1 MDYKNCLSNSMS
13 LPQLMKITGS
23 VSLVTMLALSGR
35 GVTEAQEINE
45 LSTNRLNIE
54 PININY
60 NDTASIANLAKE
72 IVKDEVSMMSEIKPI
87 EKNQLFDTYSLGD
100 YIIKVNF
107 DKNSGLGLKDVKI
120 TIEDKFT
127 ASRKDKQKISLLG
140 NVNDPVVVYGI
151 VNEYDM
157 KVNIVDTEKPVI
169 KLTNDSVTIYTD
181 DKFDIKEYVESVT
194 DNYDGKLDYK
204 VEGKIEEQG
213 IGYKPGTY
221 SFKIS
226 VTDSSNNT
234 SEKEFKVT
242 VKKRTYRKNGDTSKF
257 KGTSYIVNAA
267 YAQLG
272 EKQDCTRL
280 VSDSLLAAGI
290 NFHGWPIE
298 YFSLGY
304 EIPASQAKAGDLI
317 YYANGGGGLA
327 HIAVYVGNGM
337 SIHGGWHGNTVLYR
351 YNYSTAS
358 TPRFIRIV
366 KN

>member
-1 MDYKNCLSNSMS
+1 MDHKNYLSNNMS

-35 GVTEAQEINE
+35 GVTEAQETNE
-45 LSTNRLNIE
+45 FSTNRLNIE
-54 PININY
+54 PVNINY
-60 NDTASIANLAKE
+60 NDTTSIANIAKDLL
-72 IVKDEVSMMSEIKPI
+72 KDEVSMITEIMPI
-87 EKNQLFDTYSLGD
+87 DKSQTMDTYALGD

-120 TIEDKFT
+120 TVEDKFT
-127 ASRKDKQKISLLG
+127 STRKDKQKISLSG
-140 NVNDPVVVYGI
+140 NVNSPVIVNGI
-151 VNEYDM
+151 VNEYDLQIN
-157 KVNIVDTEKPVI
+157 VVDTTKPVI
-169 KLTNDSVTIYTD
+169 KLKKDSVTIKTEE
-181 DKFDIKEYVESVT
+181 KFNIKDYIESVT
-194 DNYDGKLDYK
+194 DNYDGKIDYK
-204 VEGKIEEQG
+204 VSGEIEKQG
-213 IGYKPGTY
+213 VGYKPGTY
-221 SFKIS
+221 TFVIS
-226 VTDSSNNT
+226 ATDTSGNT

-242 VKKRTYRKNGDTSKF
+242 VKKQTYRKNGDTSNF

-317 YYANGGGGLA
+317 YYANGGGGRA

>member
-1 MDYKNCLSNSMS
+1 MDFKNCLSNSMS

-23 VSLVTMLALSGR
+23 VSLVTMLALSGQ
-35 GVTEAQEINE
+35 GVTDAQEISE
-45 LSTNRLNIE
+45 FSSNRLNLE
-54 PININY
+54 PLNINY
-60 NDTASIANLAKE
+60 NDTASIADLAKD
-72 IVKDEVSMMSEIKPI
+72 ILKDEVSMMSEIMPI
-87 EKNQLFDTYSLGD
+87 EKDQFTDTYSLGD

-140 NVNDPVVVYGI
+140 NVNNSIVVNGI
-151 VNEYDM
+151 VNEYDL
-157 KVNIVDTEKPVI
+157 KVNIVDTTKPVI
-169 KLTNDSVTIYTD
+169 KLTKNSITINSD
-181 DKFDIKEYVESVT
+181 DKFDIKKYIESVT
-194 DNYDGKLDYK
+194 DNYDGKLDYQ
-204 VEGKIEEQG
+204 VEGDIDVQG
-213 IGYKPGTY
+213 IEYKPGTY
-221 SFKIS
+221 KFIIS
-226 VTDSSNNT
+226 ATDSSGNNA
-234 SEKEFKVT
+234 SKELSVT
-242 VKKRTYRKNGDTSKF
+242 VKKKTYRKNGDTSNY
-257 KGTSYIVNAA
+257 KGPSYIVKAA